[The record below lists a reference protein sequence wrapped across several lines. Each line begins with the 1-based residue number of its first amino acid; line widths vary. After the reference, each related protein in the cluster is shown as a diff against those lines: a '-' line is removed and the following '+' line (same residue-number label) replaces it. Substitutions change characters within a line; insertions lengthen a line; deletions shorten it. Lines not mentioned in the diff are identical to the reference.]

1 MKNTFGN
8 NLTLTLFGESHGE
21 YIGAVIDGLTP
32 GVKIDYDR
40 IRAALAK
47 RRPNGKTS
55 TSRVEADDFKI
66 ISGEYKGRATGTP
79 LTIII
84 PNENKKSGDYSAL
97 ENKPRPSHAD
107 YAAEMKYHG
116 YQDSRGGGHFSG
128 RITAALVAAGGI
140 LIPML
145 EEREIYIGTHIT
157 RLGDATERGFAD
169 VAGDIATLREADFP
183 TLTED
188 AKEEMLKCAE
198 LARASAD
205 SLGGIL
211 ETAIGGLPA
220 GLGEPWFDTLE
231 GLISHAVFS
240 VPAVKGIEFG
250 LGFGFGVARG
260 SEANDAFAMDGDKV
274 VTKTN
279 NNGGIN
285 GGITNGMPV
294 VFRTAVKPTPS
305 IFIEQDTVDLS
316 KGENCKIKIEGRH
329 DATIVPRV
337 APVIDAV
344 TALAIADML
353 TGRFGTD
360 YFAE

>member
-47 RRPNGKTS
+47 RRPSGKTS

-84 PNENKKSGDYSAL
+84 PNENKKSSDYASL

-169 VAGDIATLREADFP
+169 VAGDIATLHEADFP
-183 TLTED
+183 TITED
-188 AKEEMLKCAE
+188 AKENMLKCAE

-205 SLGGIL
+205 SVGGIL
-211 ETAIGGLPA
+211 ETAIVGLPA

-285 GGITNGMPV
+285 GGISNGMPV
-294 VFRTAVKPTPS
+294 VFRVAIKPTPS
-305 IFIEQDTVDLS
+305 IAKPQNTVNLETKQNDVL
-316 KGENCKIKIEGRH
+316 EIKGRH
-329 DATIVPRV
+329 DPCIVQRAVPCVEAAMAV
-337 APVIDAV
+337 A
-344 TALAIADML
+344 LSQFL
-353 TGRFGTD
+353 L
-360 YFAE
+360 